1 MIVSRR
7 HVLAAGLSAP
17 ATIAASRFGTAIAA
31 QTLKISHQFPG
42 GTITEGDFRDRLC
55 RMFAAELE
63 KRTNGMLVGQ
73 VYPGSSLMKTVAQ
86 FSALRKGALDLS
98 LYPISYAG
106 GEFAELNIGL
116 MPGLVS
122 SYKQGAAW
130 KGSEVGKKFSAF
142 LSEKGVIMVSWIWQ
156 AGGVASRSTPIV
168 NPQDAKGLKVRGGSR
183 EMDMVLQAAGA
194 TTLSTPSNEL
204 YAAMQTGACDAAI
217 TSSTSLISFRL
228 EEVAKSLTTGR
239 GKSYWFMLEPLVMS
253 KTVFDTLPKDQQE
266 TIMALGR
273 ELEGFGTKE
282 AMADDQKVADVYTK
296 KGAKVFDL
304 DDATVEKWRAIA
316 RETAWKDYASK
327 SPLSAELLKLAEG
340 IRVS

>member
-1 MIVSRR
+1 MVLSRR
-7 HVLAAGLSAP
+7 HVLSGVLATPSGIATWHSRP
-17 ATIAASRFGTAIAA
+17 ALAA

-55 RMFAAELE
+55 RMFAAEVE
-63 KRTNGMLVGQ
+63 RRTNGALIGQ
-73 VYPGSSLMKTVAQ
+73 VYPNSSLMKTVAQ
-86 FSALRKGALDLS
+86 FSALRKAALDVS

-122 SYKQGAAW
+122 SYKQGGAW
-130 KGSEVGKKFSAF
+130 KSSEVGTKFAAF
-142 LSEKGVIMVSWIWQ
+142 LAEKGIIIIAWLWQ
-156 AGGVASRSTPIV
+156 AGGVASRSSPIV
-168 NPQDAKGLKVRGGSR
+168 SPQDAKGLKVRGGSR

-239 GKSYWFMLEPLVMS
+239 GKSYWFMLEPLIMS
-253 KTVFDTLPKDQQE
+253 KQIFDALPKDQQDM
-266 TIMALGR
+266 IMALGR
-273 ELEGFGTKE
+273 ELEEFGTRE
-282 AMADDQKVADVYTK
+282 AMADDEKVADVYAK
-296 KGAKVFDL
+296 KGAKVSDL
-304 DDATVEKWRAIA
+304 DEATVEKWRMIA
-316 RETAWKDYASK
+316 RDTAWKDYAAK
-327 SPLSAELLKLAEG
+327 SPLSAELLKLAQG
-340 IRVS
+340 VGVS